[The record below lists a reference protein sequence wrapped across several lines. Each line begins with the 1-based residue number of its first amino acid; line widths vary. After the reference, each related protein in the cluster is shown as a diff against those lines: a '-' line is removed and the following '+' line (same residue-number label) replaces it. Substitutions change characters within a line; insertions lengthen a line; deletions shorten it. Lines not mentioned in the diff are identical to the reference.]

1 MAAESA
7 GLYSSDAGFYSKSCR
22 NSSKG
27 FAACL
32 GCFDRS
38 MADDTSDTVAAV
50 AEAVAATCSS
60 CVYRTR
66 CYAAVVVVVAGVGD
80 MRTSS
85 SPSS

>member
-1 MAAESA
+1 MAGESA
-7 GLYSSDAGFYSKSCR
+7 SLYSSDAGFYSRSCR

-32 GCFDRS
+32 GCFDRL
-38 MADDTSDTVAAV
+38 MPDDTSDTVAAV
-50 AEAVAATCSS
+50 AVVAATCNS

-66 CYAAVVVVVAGVGD
+66 CFAAAAVVVAGVVG

-85 SPSS
+85 SPSSW